1 LAAQQLFPWG
11 EDLEELGRKRT
22 KVAVNELG
30 RELFPLI
37 ARAEVRL
44 TGARPLPMDLIP
56 ERYRFR
62 EADRYEMQGV
72 IDVVTNV
79 QLYDPDLWGNL
90 IVKLL
95 LEDFKA
101 RSLKPPAEFEVIIDY
116 KGMRRPPLQS
126 EGDGPNFWDIYG
138 WQAQTYAHLRGLQ
151 EDSLPVVAGM
161 LIYLNELLP
170 TRGDLRKL
178 QEEIAQG
185 ITDVVPDSEDV
196 ANQLM
201 QWDGRGPLPELPFEF
216 RLRRAIRIIPVT
228 QETVDYALEQFDQT
242 VARIEICRG
251 KELEQ
256 GRVLNTWEKN
266 PAEEGTCTACDA
278 RTFYP
283 SYGKEKQPKLPG
295 VKG

>member
-1 LAAQQLFPWG
+1 
-11 EDLEELGRKRT
+11 
-22 KVAVNELG
+22 
-30 RELFPLI
+30 
-37 ARAEVRL
+37 
-44 TGARPLPMDLIP
+44 M
-56 ERYRFR
+56 
-62 EADRYEMQGV
+62 
-72 IDVVTNV
+72 
-79 QLYDPDLWGNL
+79 
-90 IVKLL
+90 
-95 LEDFKA
+95 
-101 RSLKPPAEFEVIIDY
+101 
-116 KGMRRPPLQS
+116 
-126 EGDGPNFWDIYG
+126 
-138 WQAQTYAHLRGLQ
+138 
-151 EDSLPVVAGM
+151 VAGM

-185 ITDVVPDSEDV
+185 MTDVVPDSEDV

-201 QWDGRGPLPELPFEF
+201 KWDGRGPLPELPFEF

-228 QETVDYALEQFDQT
+228 QETVDYALEQFDET

-266 PAEEGTCTACDA
+266 PAAEGTCTACDA

-283 SYGKEKQPKLPG
+283 SYGKEERPKLPG